1 MTARWVTETIGSMA
15 GFCTTVSLTPQ
26 LYKIWRTRSAGD
38 LSLAMF
44 VVFGMGILLWL
55 LFGIGVG
62 SPSVIAA
69 NSASLALVIA
79 ILILAAR
86 YRKARDKMES

>member
-1 MTARWVTETIGSMA
+1 MTARWITEAIGSMA

-26 LYKIWRTRSAGD
+26 LYKIRRTRSTGD

-62 SPSVIAA
+62 SPAVVAA
-69 NSASLALVIA
+69 NGASLVLVVA
-79 ILILAAR
+79 ILTLAVR
-86 YRKARDKMES
+86 YR